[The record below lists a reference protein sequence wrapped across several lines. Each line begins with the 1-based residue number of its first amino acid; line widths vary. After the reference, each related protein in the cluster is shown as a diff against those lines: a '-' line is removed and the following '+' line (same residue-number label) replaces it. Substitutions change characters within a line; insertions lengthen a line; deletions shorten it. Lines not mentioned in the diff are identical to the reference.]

1 MKHIEIVTEDI
12 NLEPDISIQV
22 YCTTY
27 AETDIKDA
35 EETEDA
41 EGQQDS

>member
-1 MKHIEIVTEDI
+1 MKRVEIIPEDI

-27 AETDIKDA
+27 AETDIKEA